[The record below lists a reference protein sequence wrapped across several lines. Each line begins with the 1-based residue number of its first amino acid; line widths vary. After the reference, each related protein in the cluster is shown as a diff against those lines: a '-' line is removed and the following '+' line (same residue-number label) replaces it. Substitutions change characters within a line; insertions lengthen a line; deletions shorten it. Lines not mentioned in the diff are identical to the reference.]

1 MLRRVSS
8 TISIPGVTLASRP
21 PPTAASPL
29 LFFSPPSPTSPT
41 PAGSLPNGADTDSTA
56 IKFSEVVAPGDML
69 FRPFR
74 KSLSPV
80 LPLYSGAG
88 LPAPVSPL
96 ELPLSSSPSSPSS
109 PSCRRRQQ
117 QRQRV
122 SLYDHSSS
130 LRVPRVVAACGSG
143 STLDAASRLRDFRAL
158 IDEMRATL
166 LHHDSKEE
174 FDAGNQCDEDEDDDD
189 ERERL
194 LRLLEDIMRKV
205 QQLGQEGHRCSV
217 TMTDAAP

>member
-8 TISIPGVTLASRP
+8 TINLPGVTLASRP
-21 PPTAASPL
+21 PPTASPSR

-41 PAGSLPNGADTDSTA
+41 LGASLPSGVDTDSNG
-56 IKFSEVVAPGDML
+56 IKFSEVVTPGNIL
-69 FRPFR
+69 FRPFS

-80 LPLYSGAG
+80 LPLFSSAG
-88 LPAPVSPL
+88 LPVPPL
-96 ELPLSSSPSSPSS
+96 ELSLSPPS
-109 PSCRRRQQ
+109 SCRRRQQ
-117 QRQRV
+117 QPV
-122 SLYDHSSS
+122 SLYDHPSS

-143 STLDAASRLRDFRAL
+143 STLDAAGRLRDFRAL

-174 FDAGNQCDEDEDDDD
+174 FDVGNQCDDEDDE

-194 LRLLEDIMRKV
+194 LRLLEDVMRKV
-205 QQLGQEGHRCSV
+205 KQLDQEGHGCSV
-217 TMTDAAP
+217 TMTSDTAP

>member
-41 PAGSLPNGADTDSTA
+41 RAPSLPSGVDTDPNA
-56 IKFSEVVAPGDML
+56 IKFSELVQPGNML
-69 FRPFR
+69 FRPFK

-80 LPLYSGAG
+80 VPFFSGAG
-88 LPAPVSPL
+88 IHQVPPL
-96 ELPLSSSPSSPSS
+96 ELSLSSSLSS
-109 PSCRRRQQ
+109 SCRWQKQQ
-117 QRQRV
+117 PV
-122 SLYDHSSS
+122 SLYEHSSS
-130 LRVPRVVAACGSG
+130 LRVRRVAASTISAGAACAGSG
-143 STLDAASRLRDFRAL
+143 STLDAATRLRDFRAL

-166 LHHDSKEE
+166 LHHDLKEE
-174 FDAGNQCDEDEDDDD
+174 FDAGNQCDDDDGDDD

-194 LRLLEDIMRKV
+194 LRLLEDVMREV
-205 QQLGQEGHRCSV
+205 QRLAERDTTVLSL
-217 TMTDAAP
+217 

>member
-21 PPTAASPL
+21 PPTAASPS

-88 LPAPVSPL
+88 LPAPASPL
-96 ELPLSSSPSSPSS
+96 ELSLSSSPSSP
-109 PSCRRRQQ
+109 CRRRQQ
-117 QRQRV
+117 QRV

-166 LHHDSKEE
+166 LHHDSKE
-174 FDAGNQCDEDEDDDD
+174 FDARNQCDD

-194 LRLLEDIMRKV
+194 LRLLEDVMRKV
-205 QQLGQEGHRCSV
+205 KQLDREGHRRSD
-217 TMTDAAP
+217 TMINTAP